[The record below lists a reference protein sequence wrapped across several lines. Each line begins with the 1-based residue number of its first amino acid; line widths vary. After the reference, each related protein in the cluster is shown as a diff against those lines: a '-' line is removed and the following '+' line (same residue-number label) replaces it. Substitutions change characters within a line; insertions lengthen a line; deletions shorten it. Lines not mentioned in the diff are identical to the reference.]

1 MRCLAAILVLCA
13 QMTACAAAPPRIS
26 EYVDPQSGASITVVG
41 QALTFALERSTLAV
55 HARDYVSLVGL
66 EVDRSGQA
74 ELYLIGYFWS
84 TIDRNKDKMAGPGP
98 SKAIELLAD
107 GRRMVLR
114 PDSTVPKDLDRK
126 RELLAPPVAH
136 VEQAS
141 YPVSWEMLQYIA
153 GSRILLLRPA
163 DNVRDDDEEA
173 DTFALWTDGRGALR
187 AFTQRVG
194 AR

>member
-1 MRCLAAILVLCA
+1 MVLYT
-13 QMTACAAAPPRIS
+13 QMTACVAAAPPRIS
-26 EYVDPQSGASITVVG
+26 EYVDPQSGASITVVR
-41 QALTFALERSTLAV
+41 QALTFALERSMLAV
-55 HARDYVSLVGL
+55 HARDYVSLVAL

-84 TIDRNKDKMAGPGP
+84 TIDHTKDGAAGPGP
-98 SKAIELLAD
+98 GPGKAVELLAD
-107 GRRMVLR
+107 GRRIVLR
-114 PDSTVPKDLDRK
+114 PDSTVPKDLVGK

-141 YPVSWEMLQYIA
+141 YPVSWELLQYLA
-153 GSRILLLRPA
+153 GSRVLLLRSA
-163 DNVRDDDEEA
+163 DSARDDDEEA
-173 DTFALWTDGRGALR
+173 DTFALWTDGRRALG